1 MFNLAEVLTL
11 IIGSLLALVFIDG
24 VRRSLRSR
32 ASSLKVDL
40 IDPVESEKTDFEKE
54 WLDGYDEGSNS
65 EISEEQITNEIT
77 EKIFSPDI
85 DQNFDALHQLLIINL
100 SSRRES
106 VFTYDSIS
114 SILNNYSFLFN
125 DRGYFVVTDEEGSL
139 LFNILNGRNPGT
151 FLEGVAT
158 SDIAFVFDPLSVINP
173 VEVFDLM
180 CEISQIVSE
189 ACDSNLLDENRN
201 MLTKQMLLHMRQE
214 AQEFQRQKLAV
225 VS

>member
-40 IDPVESEKTDFEKE
+40 IDAEEPAKSDFEQE
-54 WLDGYDEGSNS
+54 WLDGYDEGGNF
-65 EISEEQITNEIT
+65 EIPEEQIINEIIEEI
-77 EKIFSPDI
+77 EKPDI
-85 DQNFDALHQLLIINL
+85 DQNFDALHQLLIVNL
-100 SSRRES
+100 SSHQEN

-114 SILNNYSFLFN
+114 SVLNNYSFLFD
-125 DRGYFVVTDEEGSL
+125 DRGYFVVTDEDGSL

-151 FLEGVAT
+151 FLEGVST

-180 CEISQIVSE
+180 CEVSQTISES
-189 ACDSNLLDENRN
+189 CDSNLLDKNRN
-201 MLTKQMLLHMRQE
+201 MLTKQMLVHMRQE

>member
-40 IDPVESEKTDFEKE
+40 IDPAESEKTDFEKE

-151 FLEGVAT
+151 FLEGVST
-158 SDIAFVFDPLSVINP
+158 SDIAFVFDPQSVINP

-180 CEISQIVSE
+180 CEISQTVSE

>member
-40 IDPVESEKTDFEKE
+40 IDAEEPAKSDFEQE
-54 WLDGYDEGSNS
+54 WLDGYDEGDNF
-65 EISEEQITNEIT
+65 EIPEEQIINEIIEEI
-77 EKIFSPDI
+77 EKPDI
-85 DQNFDALHQLLIINL
+85 DQNFDALHQLLIVNL
-100 SSRRES
+100 SSRQES

-114 SILNNYSFLFN
+114 NVLNNYSFLFD
-125 DRGYFVVTDEEGSL
+125 DRGYFVVTDEDGSS

-151 FLEGVAT
+151 FLEGVST

-180 CEISQIVSE
+180 CEVSQTISES
-189 ACDSNLLDENRN
+189 CDSNLLDKNRN
-201 MLTKQMLLHMRQE
+201 MLTKQMLVHMRQE

>member
-40 IDPVESEKTDFEKE
+40 IDAEESAKSDFEQE
-54 WLDGYDEGSNS
+54 WLDGYDEGGNF
-65 EISEEQITNEIT
+65 EIPEEQIINEIIEEI
-77 EKIFSPDI
+77 EKPDI
-85 DQNFDALHQLLIINL
+85 DQNFDALHQLLIVNL
-100 SSRRES
+100 SSHQEN

-114 SILNNYSFLFN
+114 SVLNNYSFLFD
-125 DRGYFVVTDEEGSL
+125 DRGYFVVTDEDGSL

-151 FLEGVAT
+151 FLEGVST

-180 CEISQIVSE
+180 CEVSQTISES
-189 ACDSNLLDENRN
+189 CDSNLLDKNRN
-201 MLTKQMLLHMRQE
+201 MLTKQMLVHMRQE